1 MKKERKTN
9 IFYKFAFALFFLM
22 VCINTKAVN
31 VSAASAE
38 VSIRASSGQV
48 SKGDIVL
55 NIPLS
60 LSREKRAVHQ

>member
-38 VSIRASSGQV
+38 VSIRASSGF
-48 SKGDIVL
+48 KRGY
-55 NIPLS
+55 S
-60 LSREKRAVHQ
+60 LCDNHDKFI